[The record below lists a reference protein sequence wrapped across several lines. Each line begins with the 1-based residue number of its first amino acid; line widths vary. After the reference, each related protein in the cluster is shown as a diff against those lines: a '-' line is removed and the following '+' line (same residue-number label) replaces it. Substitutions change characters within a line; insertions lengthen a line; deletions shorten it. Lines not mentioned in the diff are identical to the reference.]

1 MLPRIAIILILSYVF
16 MFGLWSE
23 PVSAPFTVNTDPE
36 TIEIVTVATST
47 EKVVTEKPKEVTMP
61 VAKKVATT
69 TKPASVNI
77 PQKTPVVPPPPTPI
91 EPEPNYEQ
99 INTTARLSTVNI
111 LCTAKNNDLSPISGT
126 GIVISSSGLI
136 LTNAH
141 VAQYLLLKDLYQKDF
156 ISCVIRNGSPAYPRY
171 NVELVY
177 ISPLW
182 VESNKKEIKSQ
193 NPQGTGENDY
203 AFLRITSGIDGS
215 ALPTFPYLPINIREK
230 IDLGEP
236 VVLVSY
242 PAGFLGGLSILQ
254 GLSITSAITKI
265 QDIFTFKDGTIDV
278 IDVGGTVVS
287 QKGAS
292 GGAVVDR
299 KTSLLGIISTSTNG
313 DTTSSRGLN
322 AITLSYINK
331 TLKNEAGVTIS
342 ELISSNLAVFAKN
355 FQENNAIGLTKIL
368 TKEITKNQ

>member
-1 MLPRIAIILILSYVF
+1 MLLRIATILIFSYIF
-16 MFGLWSE
+16 IFGLWSK
-23 PVSAPFTVNTDPE
+23 PVSAPFTENIDPE
-36 TIEIVTVATST
+36 ITEIVTIATST
-47 EKVVTEKPKEVTMP
+47 EKVTTEKPKEVAVTP
-61 VAKKVATT
+61 TKKVATT
-69 TKPASVNI
+69 TKPAIASV
-77 PQKTPVVPPPPTPI
+77 QQLSALS
-91 EPEPNYEQ
+91 EPEPDYEQ

-126 GIVISSSGLI
+126 GIIISSNGLI

-156 ISCVIRNGSPAYPRY
+156 IGCVIRTGSPAYPRY

-182 VESNKKEIKSQ
+182 VENNKTEIKSQ

-203 AFLRITSGIDGS
+203 AFLRITGGIDGS
-215 ALPTFPYLPINIREK
+215 AVPSFPYLPINIREK

-265 QDIFTFKDGTIDV
+265 QNIFTFKEGAVDV

-299 KTSLLGIISTSTNG
+299 KTSLLGIISTSTSG

-322 AITLSYINK
+322 AITLAYINRS
-331 TLKNEAGVTIS
+331 LKAEAGVTIS
-342 ELISSNLAVFAKN
+342 ELTSGNTANFAKN
-355 FQENNAIGLTKIL
+355 FQETVGVGLTKIL
-368 TKEITKNQ
+368 TDTINKNQ

>member
-1 MLPRIAIILILSYVF
+1 MLIRIAAILILSYVF
-16 MFGLWSE
+16 MFGIWSK
-23 PVSAPFTVNTDPE
+23 PVSAPFTENTDPE
-36 TIEIVTVATST
+36 IIEIENTATST
-47 EKVVTEKPKEVTMP
+47 EKVVTEKPKEVTVP
-61 VAKKVATT
+61 VTKKIATT
-69 TKPASVNI
+69 TKPASVTI
-77 PQKTPVVPPPPTPI
+77 PQKTPTVPEPSAPI

-126 GIVISSSGLI
+126 GIVISSDGLI

-141 VAQYLLLKDLYQKDF
+141 IAQYLLLKDLYQKDF
-156 ISCVIRNGSPAYPRY
+156 IGCVIRTGSPAYPRY

-182 VESNKKEIKSQ
+182 VESNKTEIKSQ

-203 AFLRITSGIDGS
+203 ALLRITGGIDGS
-215 ALPTFPYLPINIREK
+215 ALPSFPYLPINIREK

-254 GLSITSAITKI
+254 GLSITSAITRI

-299 KTSLLGIISTSTNG
+299 KTSLLGIISTSTSG

-322 AITLSYINK
+322 AITLAYINRS
-331 TLKNEAGVTIS
+331 LKSEAGVTIT
-342 ELISSNLAVFAKN
+342 ELISGDVAVFAKD
-355 FQENNAIGLTKIL
+355 FQENNAVGLTKTL
-368 TKEITKNQ
+368 TDTLTKNQ

>member
-1 MLPRIAIILILSYVF
+1 MILRLATILILSYVF
-16 MFGLWSE
+16 MFGLWSK
-23 PVSAPFTVNTDPE
+23 PVSAPFIEKNNT
-36 TIEIVTVATST
+36 EIVEIIPIATST
-47 EKVVTEKPKEVTMP
+47 EKIIAEKPKDGQATTT
-61 VAKKVATT
+61 KKVVINKKPVATT
-69 TKPASVNI
+69 TPVI
-77 PQKTPVVPPPPTPI
+77 QKTTTP
-91 EPEPNYEQ
+91 EPEPDFEL
-99 INTTARLSTVNI
+99 INTTARLSIVNI

-126 GIVISSSGLI
+126 GIVISPDGLI

-156 ISCVIRNGSPAYPRY
+156 ISCVIRTGSPAYPRY

-182 VESNKKEIKSQ
+182 IESNKTEIKSQ

-203 AFLRITSGIDGS
+203 AFLRITGGIDGS
-215 ALPTFPYLPINIREK
+215 ALPGLPYLPLNIREK

-254 GLSITSAITKI
+254 GLSITSAITII
-265 QDIFTFKDGTIDV
+265 QDIFTFKEGTIDV

-292 GGAVVDR
+292 GGAVVD
-299 KTSLLGIISTSTNG
+299 KQTTLIGIISTSTNG
-313 DTTSSRGLN
+313 ATTSSRELN
-322 AITLSYINK
+322 AITLSYINRVF
-331 TLKNEAGVTIS
+331 KNESGITIP
-342 ELISSNLAVFAKN
+342 ELISSNLADFAKV
-355 FQENNAIGLTKIL
+355 FQETVAPGLTKTL
-368 TKEITKNQ
+368 TDIIIKN

>member
-47 EKVVTEKPKEVTMP
+47 EKVVTEKPKEVAMP

-77 PQKTPVVPPPPTPI
+77 PQKTPVVPLPPTPI